1 MHQRSVAAV
10 ANVVWGMDGLTADQ
24 IIETAE
30 GLDQEEF
37 TRSDLAEEL
46 GVRQREIKEGFR
58 AARDSGRFE
67 KVRRGEDGRPVFRLT
82 GQ

>member
-1 MHQRSVAAV
+1 
-10 ANVVWGMDGLTADQ
+10 MDGLTADQ

>member
-1 MHQRSVAAV
+1 MEGFTAA
-10 ANVVWGMDGLTADQ
+10 Q

-46 GVRQREIKEGFR
+46 GVKQREIKEGFR
-58 AARDSGRFE
+58 AARDSGRVE
-67 KVRRGEDGRPVFRLT
+67 KVRRGEDGKPVFRLT